1 MKKIL
6 AFSLMLLTCIASW
19 SQPLKSDEID
29 KLVNRTLETF
39 NVPGIAV
46 AVIKDDQVVHMKGYG
61 LSSIATGRKTDENT
75 LFAIASN
82 SKAFTSAALGIL
94 VDEGKITWETKVI
107 DIIPEFRLYN
117 AYVTEDFNIKD
128 LLTHRSGMGLGA
140 GDLMLWPDSSSF
152 TKEEIIHNLRY
163 LKQTSSFRTKYDYDN
178 LLYLVAGEV
187 VGRVSGQGWDE
198 FVESRIMKPLGMTKS
213 AASLN
218 RVDDRSNMIDAHV
231 PVDGVLQVVPMY
243 SSTLLDPAGGIMSS
257 VADMS
262 KWVMMQL
269 NRGKYGEGYSKQILS
284 ERAHRE
290 MWTPQTIIPV
300 RNPGP
305 YRSHFSAYGLGWGL
319 TDVAGYLQASH
330 TGGLAGIVTQVTL
343 IPELKLGIIVFTN
356 QQEGSAFTAITN
368 TIKDGYLGI
377 KGNDWVKTLKE
388 SVDRNRDEAKKITD
402 EIWKKIEVQRSKGV
416 KSVDSRVY
424 TGTFTDVWFGDIIIS
439 EESGILRLRSVR
451 SPKMKGEMLYYAGN
465 TFVVKWDDR
474 SMDADAWAVFTLD
487 KEGKAESFKMD
498 AISPLTDFSFD
509 FQDLSPKRKEEK

>member
-1 MKKIL
+1 
-6 AFSLMLLTCIASW
+6 
-19 SQPLKSDEID
+19 
-29 KLVNRTLETF
+29 
-39 NVPGIAV
+39 
-46 AVIKDDQVVHMKGYG
+46 
-61 LSSIATGRKTDENT
+61 
-75 LFAIASN
+75 
-82 SKAFTSAALGIL
+82 
-94 VDEGKITWETKVI
+94 
-107 DIIPEFRLYN
+107 
-117 AYVTEDFNIKD
+117 
-128 LLTHRSGMGLGA
+128 
-140 GDLMLWPDSSSF
+140 
-152 TKEEIIHNLRY
+152 
-163 LKQTSSFRTKYDYDN
+163 
-178 LLYLVAGEV
+178 
-187 VGRVSGQGWDE
+187 
-198 FVESRIMKPLGMTKS
+198 
-213 AASLN
+213 
-218 RVDDRSNMIDAHV
+218 
-231 PVDGVLQVVPMY
+231 
-243 SSTLLDPAGGIMSS
+243 
-257 VADMS
+257 
-262 KWVMMQL
+262 
-269 NRGKYGEGYSKQILS
+269 
-284 ERAHRE
+284 